1 MVEGL
6 DRFRTELG
14 SYSENYIV
22 IGGTACNVV
31 LEEAGTEPRVTHDI
45 DMIVIVEHLKKEFVS
60 AFWTFIHQGGYT
72 IEKRQRKD
80 GEPTYALYRFR
91 RPSETGYPSQIELL
105 ARHSDAFG
113 EPKNVRIEPIPLE
126 NFQYSLSA
134 IVLDDDLY
142 RFVVNNSPM
151 VNGIRVAS
159 LESLICLKTR
169 AYLNLLKDREAG
181 NQVNSDDIKK
191 HRRDVFLLAAAR
203 TETELVTVPV
213 SILETVKGFCHRMNT
228 EESIS
233 AITNALRVDR
243 EQIEVYLAALN
254 EMFVGEEGQ

>member
-31 LEEAGTEPRVTHDI
+31 LEDAGTEPRVTHDI
-45 DMIVIVEHLKKEFVS
+45 DMIVVVEQLTTEFVS
-60 AFWTFIHQGGYT
+60 AFWGFIHQGGYT
-72 IEKRQRKD
+72 IEKRQRED
-80 GEPTYALYRFR
+80 GEPVYALYRFR

-105 ARHSDAFG
+105 ARHSESLG
-113 EPKNVRIEPIPLE
+113 EPREVRIEPIPME
-126 NFQYSLSA
+126 DYQYSLSA

-142 RFVVNNSPM
+142 RFVVGNSKM

-159 LESLICLKTR
+159 LESLICLKAR
-169 AYLNLLKDREAG
+169 AYLNLLKERVVG
-181 NQVNSDDIKK
+181 KQVNSDDIKK
-191 HRRDVFLLAAAR
+191 HRRDIVLLVAAR
-203 TETELVTVPV
+203 TETEPVSVPV
-213 SILETVKGFCHRMNT
+213 SILETVKEFCQRMNT
-228 EESIS
+228 DESIS
-233 AITNALRVDR
+233 AMMNALRIDR

-254 EMFVGEEGQ
+254 EMFIGEES

>member
-6 DRFRTELG
+6 DRFRAELG

-31 LEEAGTEPRVTHDI
+31 LEDAGTEPRVTHDI
-45 DMIVIVEHLKKEFVS
+45 DMIVVVEHLTTEFVS
-60 AFWTFIHQGGYT
+60 AFWSFIHKGGYT

-80 GEPTYALYRFR
+80 GEPAYALYRFR
-91 RPSETGYPSQIELL
+91 KPGETGYPSQIELL
-105 ARHSDAFG
+105 ARHSDALG

-126 NFQYSLSA
+126 DYQYSLSA

-142 RFVVNNSPM
+142 QFVVNNSQM

-169 AYLNLLKDREAG
+169 AYLNLLKEREAG

-191 HRRDVFLLAAAR
+191 HRRDVFLLTAAR
-203 TETELVTVPV
+203 TETEPVAVPV
-213 SILETVKGFCHRMNT
+213 SILETVKGFCQRMNT

-233 AITNALRVDR
+233 AMKNALRIDR
-243 EQIEVYLAALN
+243 KQIEVYLAALN
-254 EMFVGEEGQ
+254 EMFVEEARP